1 MKFLIKIC
9 LIIFIQSVDTAC
21 AQAEK
26 KTLEI
31 FDRVVNSIGNNFNG
45 VPKIEIV
52 TSENNPAYFSPKNK
66 TIYIENKVL
75 NIFKDHENFEDII
88 SYLIAHELAH
98 HYLNHGWMRNIDFG
112 YTSTI
117 GNYMI
122 DQNNSNQKKIDEI
135 QADIF
140 GGFYAKIAGYDALSF
155 GKYCLESIYKEYN
168 IPNEIRGY
176 PSLNERI
183 EIVNSNIEK
192 TNELAEIFSIANLYL
207 VIGDYE
213 NANNCYVEILNNNF
227 TSREIY
233 NNIGLISLLKSIEIL
248 NQGDK
253 NFLFPVYIEQNTYAE
268 NKQSR
273 NFVKEDIEKLLKIS
287 MEYFDQSIGKDPYY
301 VPALTN
307 KLVVEFILKVIE
319 NDLDKEFYKK
329 IESTTNIDNEKVQDL
344 LILHKIYNDKKINER
359 DLVSASE
366 ISKINFSIYNK
377 QKNIDDKSEFKLN
390 RYEKIDNENYFWI
403 NNFDQRIYI
412 SNSRDNLSIKNY
424 NGYTLLK
431 GFKDKNIFTI
441 NDTDYLNYINLNK
454 EKLSYQKVF
463 KLNSFSY
470 KLIENENLILKFN
483 QDNLLVEAVL
493 FNQ

>member
-1 MKFLIKIC
+1 MC
-9 LIIFIQSVDTAC
+9 
-21 AQAEK
+21 
-26 KTLEI
+26 
-31 FDRVVNSIGNNFNG
+31 
-45 VPKIEIV
+45 
-52 TSENNPAYFSPKNK
+52 
-66 TIYIENKVL
+66 
-75 NIFKDHENFEDII
+75 
-88 SYLIAHELAH
+88 
-98 HYLNHGWMRNIDFG
+98 
-112 YTSTI
+112 
-117 GNYMI
+117 
-122 DQNNSNQKKIDEI
+122 
-135 QADIF
+135 
-140 GGFYAKIAGYDALSF
+140 
-155 GKYCLESIYKEYN
+155 
-168 IPNEIRGY
+168 
-176 PSLNERI
+176 
-183 EIVNSNIEK
+183 
-192 TNELAEIFSIANLYL
+192 
-207 VIGDYE
+207 
-213 NANNCYVEILNNNF
+213 
-227 TSREIY
+227 
-233 NNIGLISLLKSIEIL
+233 
-248 NQGDK
+248 DK

-287 MEYFDQSIGKDPYY
+287 MEYFDQSIGKDPSY

-329 IESTTNIDNEKVQDL
+329 IESTTNIDNERVQDL
-344 LILHKIYNDKKINER
+344 LILHKIYNNKKINER
-359 DLVSASE
+359 DLLLASE
-366 ISKINFSIYNK
+366 ISKINFSSYKK

-463 KLNSFSY
+463 KLNSFTY
-470 KLIENENLILKFN
+470 KLIENENLILKYS

>member
-1 MKFLIKIC
+1 MRFLLNTC
-9 LIIFIQSVDTAC
+9 LILFILNFGLTHGQS
-21 AQAEK
+21 EK
-26 KTLEI
+26 KALEI
-31 FDRVVNSIGNNFNG
+31 FNRVVNSIGNNFNG
-45 VPKIEIV
+45 IPKIEIV
-52 TSENNPAYFSPKNK
+52 DSENNPAYFSPKNK

-75 NIFKDHENFEDII
+75 NIFKDHENFDDIL

-117 GNYMI
+117 GNYMV

-192 TNELAEIFSIANLYL
+192 TNELAEIFSIANIYL
-207 VIGDYE
+207 VIGEYE
-213 NANNCYVEILNNNF
+213 SANNCYIEILNNNF

-233 NNIGLISLLKSIEIL
+233 NNIGLISLLKSIEII
-248 NQGDK
+248 NGDGK
-253 NFLFPVYIEQNTYAE
+253 NFMFPVYIEQNTYAE

-273 NFVKEDIEKLLKIS
+273 NFVKEDIEKLIKIS
-287 MEYFDQSIGKDPYY
+287 EEYFNKSIEKDPSYI
-301 VPALTN
+301 PALTN
-307 KLVVEFILKVIE
+307 QLVSEFILKVI
-319 NDLDKEFYKK
+319 DDKLDRVFYKK
-329 IESTTNIDNEKVQDL
+329 IQNSTNIDEERIQDL
-344 LILHKIYNDKKINER
+344 LILHKIYNDKKINEQ
-359 DLVSASE
+359 DLASASE
-366 ISKINFSIYNK
+366 ISKINFSIYKNK
-377 QKNIDDKSEFKLN
+377 KNFGDKNEFKISK
-390 RYEKIDNENYFWI
+390 YEKIDDENYFWI
-403 NNFDQRIYI
+403 NSFDQKIYI
-412 SNSRDNLSIKNY
+412 ANSRDNLSIKNY
-424 NGYTLLK
+424 TGYTLLK
-431 GFKDKNIFTI
+431 GFKDKNIFNI
-441 NDTDYLNYINLNK
+441 YDPNYLEYINSNIDRITFK
-454 EKLSYQKVF
+454 KIF
-463 KLNSFSY
+463 KLNSFTY